1 MRFLRL
7 FAPGALLAV
16 ACTGCITFLTEI
28 HLASDGSGTLV
39 QTVSMNPHA
48 AAGAM
53 QEAARSMGGSGE
65 VHEHETRETETK
77 SDGPFANT
85 DFAAKAKELGDGV
98 EFVSADPIHE
108 PEAEG
113 VRVTYRFRDVR
124 TLYLNPKPGAAM
136 GTEGA
141 GRSSPRALRFRF
153 EKSGGRAILTAITPP
168 AGKET
173 TAARNAAAPP
183 AGKAD
188 PGQIEMIRR
197 MFKGMRMGLTIDVDG
212 PIVAT
217 NASFHEAR
225 RVTLIDLDM
234 DRLLDRPETLETLNS
249 RLSAAAGDDAQ
260 TAEVLSAVPGVKIET
275 KPEVRIEF
283 GR

>member
-1 MRFLRL
+1 MRFLRFSAL
-7 FAPGALLAV
+7 GAFLAV

-39 QTVSMNPHA
+39 QTVSMDPHA

-53 QEAARSMGGSGE
+53 QEVARGLGGEGS

-77 SDGPFANT
+77 SEGPFANA

-98 EFVSADPIHE
+98 EFVSADPIRAAD
-108 PEAEG
+108 AEG

-153 EKSGGRAILTAITPP
+153 EKSGGRSILTAITPP
-168 AGKET
+168 AEKKTT
-173 TAARNAAAPP
+173 TAGDAAPP
-183 AGKAD
+183 PAEKAD
-188 PGQIEMIRR
+188 PQQLEMVRR

-234 DRLLDRPETLETLNS
+234 DRLLDRPETLETLNA
-249 RLSAAAGDDAQ
+249 RLSAAGGDDAK

-275 KPEVRIEF
+275 KPEVRVEF